1 MFRNPD
7 TFNKLRYVTSE
18 VADNKLN
25 NIDKQQKFYWL
36 PNQRRNFARNI
47 ESHCIVKVVSRT
59 VAASRYM
66 FTSTGKQ

>member
-1 MFRNPD
+1 MFRYPD

-18 VADNKLN
+18 VADN

-36 PNQRRNFARNI
+36 PNQRRDFARNI